1 MKRMLVKKHNN
12 LVEGKYNMNIWETRV
27 FIKMVS
33 MIDRKDKDF
42 HEYTIDLNEF
52 VKYFGLEGNKNAYQE
67 LRNGAR
73 QLQKKIITLKT
84 VLEDG
89 TTEFSDIPILI
100 KVARNE
106 DKKSYVRLSFH
117 PDMKP
122 YLLELKSHFLSYDIK
137 NILQLPTPF
146 SIRIYEICKQYAKI
160 KKRII
165 AIEELKIMLGI
176 VDKYKKYSNLKMRV
190 IEPSLEYI
198 NKYTDIQLSYKELK
212 KGRSVE
218 KLSFEIVSKELKKV
232 DKNERDEIY
241 EIIEDWG
248 VKPKL
253 LERWRKKYDDAYIIE
268 RVVYTKKQPDIANR
282 GGYLNSI
289 IDKEIKKEESMSF
302 EEQLKKT
309 RGILYSNSQLEPR
322 IRAKYGDNVG
332 DKALVRIIKQM
343 YPNKFT

>member
-165 AIEELKIMLGI
+165 GIEELKIMLGI

-190 IEPSLEYI
+190 IEPSVEYI

-218 KLSFEIVSKELKKV
+218 KLSFEIVSKESKEV

-241 EIIEDWG
+241 EITKDWG

-253 LERWRKKYDDAYIIE
+253 LERWRKKYDDKYIKERIAYTE
-268 RVVYTKKQPDIANR
+268 VW
-282 GGYLNSI
+282 
-289 IDKEIKKEESMSF
+289 
-302 EEQLKKT
+302 QL
-309 RGILYSNSQLEPR
+309 I
-322 IRAKYGDNVG
+322 V
-332 DKALVRIIKQM
+332 
-343 YPNKFT
+343 